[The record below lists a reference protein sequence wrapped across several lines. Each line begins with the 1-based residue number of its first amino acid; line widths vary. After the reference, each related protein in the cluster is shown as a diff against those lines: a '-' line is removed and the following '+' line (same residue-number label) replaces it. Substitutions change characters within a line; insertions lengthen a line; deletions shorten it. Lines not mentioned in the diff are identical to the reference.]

1 MTVKNLEKAIVDRA
15 IRHQECS
22 TVDFQSTEWAT
33 RCDEPLRGLRQR
45 DIIFQLRGR
54 NRIVGIDNI
63 TLKKLKLVQNQEA
76 ATMTLNNPE
85 KAIVDEEIR
94 PGDCGR
100 VHFQNSWW
108 PAKCDLDMTLQR
120 GELVNVLGIDNI
132 TLIVG
137 P

>member
-22 TVDFQSTEWAT
+22 RVGFQSTEWAT
-33 RCDEPLRGLRQR
+33 RCDPLRGLRHQ
-45 DIIFQLRGR
+45 DITFQLRGR
-54 NRIVGIDNI
+54 NRIVGMDNI

-108 PAKCDLDMTLQR
+108 PARCDLDMTFQR

>member
-1 MTVKNLEKAIVDRA
+1 MTLKNLEKAIAGQA
-15 IRHQECS
+15 IRSQECS
-22 TVDFQSTEWAT
+22 SLRFQSTEPAA
-33 RCDEPLRGLRQR
+33 RCEPLRGFRQR
-45 DIIFQLRGR
+45 DTIFQLRGR

-63 TLKKLKLVQNQEA
+63 TLKKLKLVQNQES

-108 PAKCDLDMTLQR
+108 PAKSDIDMTFQR

>member
-22 TVDFQSTEWAT
+22 RVNFQSTEWAT
-33 RCDEPLRGLRQR
+33 RCDDR

-108 PAKCDLDMTLQR
+108 PAKSDIDMTFQR

>member
-15 IRHQECS
+15 IRHQEWS
-22 TVDFQSTEWAT
+22 RVDFQSTEWAT
-33 RCDEPLRGLRQR
+33 RCDDR

-54 NRIVGIDNI
+54 NRIVGMDNI

-76 ATMTLNNPE
+76 TTPTLINPE

-108 PAKCDLDMTLQR
+108 PAKCDLDMTFQR

>member
-22 TVDFQSTEWAT
+22 RVDFQSTEWAT
-33 RCDEPLRGLRQR
+33 RCDDR

-54 NRIVGIDNI
+54 NRIVGMDNI

-108 PAKCDLDMTLQR
+108 PARCDLDMTFQR

>member
-22 TVDFQSTEWAT
+22 RVDFQSTEWAT
-33 RCDEPLRGLRQR
+33 RCDDR

-76 ATMTLNNPE
+76 ATTTLSNPE

-108 PAKCDLDMTLQR
+108 PAKCDLDMTFQR

-132 TLIVG
+132 TLLVG

>member
-22 TVDFQSTEWAT
+22 RVDFQSTEWAT
-33 RCDEPLRGLRQR
+33 RCDDR

-76 ATMTLNNPE
+76 ATTTLSNPE

-108 PAKCDLDMTLQR
+108 SAKCDLEMTFQR

-132 TLIVG
+132 TLLVW

>member
-1 MTVKNLEKAIVDRA
+1 M
-15 IRHQECS
+15 
-22 TVDFQSTEWAT
+22 
-33 RCDEPLRGLRQR
+33 
-45 DIIFQLRGR
+45 
-54 NRIVGIDNI
+54 DNI
-63 TLKKLKLVQNQEA
+63 TLKKLKLVQNQEV

-108 PAKCDLDMTLQR
+108 PARCDLDMTFQR

>member
-1 MTVKNLEKAIVDRA
+1 MTVKNLEKAIVDRG

-22 TVDFQSTEWAT
+22 RVDFQSTEWAT
-33 RCDEPLRGLRQR
+33 RCDDR

-85 KAIVDEEIR
+85 QAIVDEEIR

-108 PAKCDLDMTLQR
+108 PAKCDLEITFQR

>member
-1 MTVKNLEKAIVDRA
+1 MTLKNLEKPIAGQA
-15 IRHQECS
+15 IRPQECS
-22 TVDFQSTEWAT
+22 SVNFQTTEWAA
-33 RCDEPLRGLRQR
+33 RCEPLRGFRQR
-45 DIIFQLRGR
+45 DTNFQLRGR

-63 TLKKLKLVQNQEA
+63 TLKKLKLVQNQDA
-76 ATMTLNNPE
+76 AAVTFNNPE

-94 PGDCGR
+94 PNECGR

-108 PAKCDLDMTLQR
+108 PAKCDLEITFQK
-120 GELVNVLGIDNI
+120 GELVRVVGIDNI

>member
-1 MTVKNLEKAIVDRA
+1 MTVKNLEKAIVDRV

-22 TVDFQSTEWAT
+22 RVDFQSTEWAT
-33 RCDEPLRGLRQR
+33 RCDDR

-108 PAKCDLDMTLQR
+108 PAKCDLEITFQR

>member
-1 MTVKNLEKAIVDRA
+1 MTVKNLEKAIADQA

-22 TVDFQSTEWAT
+22 RVGFQSTEWAT
-33 RCDEPLRGLRQR
+33 RCEL
-45 DIIFQLRGR
+45 DITFQLRGR
-54 NRIVGIDNI
+54 NRIVGMDNI
-63 TLKKLKLVQNQEA
+63 TLKKLKLVQNQED
-76 ATMTLNNPE
+76 TTVTVKNPE

-108 PAKCDLDMTLQR
+108 PAKSDLEMTFQR

>member
-1 MTVKNLEKAIVDRA
+1 MTVKHLEKAIIDRA

-22 TVDFQSTEWAT
+22 RVGFQSTEWAT
-33 RCDEPLRGLRQR
+33 RCDDR

-54 NRIVGIDNI
+54 NRIVGMDNI
-63 TLKKLKLVQNQEA
+63 TLKKLKLVQNQEN
-76 ATMTLNNPE
+76 TTVTINPE

-108 PAKCDLDMTLQR
+108 PARCELDMTFQR

>member
-1 MTVKNLEKAIVDRA
+1 MTLKNLEKAIVGQA
-15 IRHQECS
+15 IRPQECS
-22 TVDFQSTEWAT
+22 SLDFQSTEPAA
-33 RCDEPLRGLRQR
+33 RCDDR

-63 TLKKLKLVQNQEA
+63 TLKKLKLVQNQES

-100 VHFQNSWW
+100 VYFQNSWW

-120 GELVNVLGIDNI
+120 GELVDVLGIDNI

>member
-1 MTVKNLEKAIVDRA
+1 MTLKNLEKAIAGQA
-15 IRHQECS
+15 IRPEECS
-22 TVDFQSTEWAT
+22 SLDFQSTEPAA
-33 RCDEPLRGLRQR
+33 RCDDR

-76 ATMTLNNPE
+76 TTMTLNNPE

-108 PAKCDLDMTLQR
+108 PAKSDIDMTFQR

>member
-22 TVDFQSTEWAT
+22 RVDFQSTEWAFI
-33 RCDEPLRGLRQR
+33 CDDR

-54 NRIVGIDNI
+54 NRIVGMDNI

-76 ATMTLNNPE
+76 TTTTIINPE

-108 PAKCDLDMTLQR
+108 PAKCDLDMTFQR

>member
-22 TVDFQSTEWAT
+22 RVDFQSTEWAT
-33 RCDEPLRGLRQR
+33 RCDDR

-76 ATMTLNNPE
+76 ATTTLSNSE

-100 VHFQNSWW
+100 VYFQNSWW
-108 PAKCDLDMTLQR
+108 PAKCDLDMTFQR

>member
-15 IRHQECS
+15 IRPQECS
-22 TVDFQSTEWAT
+22 RVDFQSTEWAT
-33 RCDEPLRGLRQR
+33 RCDDR

-54 NRIVGIDNI
+54 NRIVGMDNI

-76 ATMTLNNPE
+76 TTPTLINPE

-108 PAKCDLDMTLQR
+108 PARCDLEMTFQR

>member
-22 TVDFQSTEWAT
+22 RVNFQSTEWAT
-33 RCDEPLRGLRQR
+33 RCDDR

-108 PAKCDLDMTLQR
+108 PAKCDLEITFQR

>member
-1 MTVKNLEKAIVDRA
+1 MTVKNLEKAIVDRG

-22 TVDFQSTEWAT
+22 RVDFQSTEWAT
-33 RCDEPLRGLRQR
+33 RCDDR

-108 PAKCDLDMTLQR
+108 PAKCDLEITFQR

>member
-22 TVDFQSTEWAT
+22 RVNFQSTEWAT
-33 RCDEPLRGLRQR
+33 RCDDR

-76 ATMTLNNPE
+76 ATTTLKNPE

-108 PAKCDLDMTLQR
+108 PAKCDLDMTFQR

>member
-22 TVDFQSTEWAT
+22 RVDFQSTEWAT
-33 RCDEPLRGLRQR
+33 RCDDR

-108 PAKCDLDMTLQR
+108 PAKCDLQITFQR

>member
-1 MTVKNLEKAIVDRA
+1 M
-15 IRHQECS
+15 
-22 TVDFQSTEWAT
+22 
-33 RCDEPLRGLRQR
+33 
-45 DIIFQLRGR
+45 
-54 NRIVGIDNI
+54 DNI

-108 PAKCDLDMTLQR
+108 PAKCDLDMTFQR

>member
-1 MTVKNLEKAIVDRA
+1 MTVKNLETAIVDRA

-33 RCDEPLRGLRQR
+33 RCDPLRGLCQR
-45 DIIFQLRGR
+45 DITFQLRGR

-63 TLKKLKLVQNQEA
+63 TLKKLKLVQNQEGV
-76 ATMTLNNPE
+76 TTTINPE

-108 PAKCDLDMTLQR
+108 PAKCDLDMTFQR

>member
-22 TVDFQSTEWAT
+22 RVGFQSTEWAT
-33 RCDEPLRGLRQR
+33 RCDPLPGLRQR
-45 DIIFQLRGR
+45 DITFQLRGR
-54 NRIVGIDNI
+54 NRIVGMDNI

-108 PAKCDLDMTLQR
+108 PAKCDLEMTFQR

>member
-1 MTVKNLEKAIVDRA
+1 MTLKNLEKAIAGQA
-15 IRHQECS
+15 IRPQECS
-22 TVDFQSTEWAT
+22 SLGFQSTEPAA
-33 RCDEPLRGLRQR
+33 RCEPLRDLGQR
-45 DIIFQLRGR
+45 DTIFQLRGR

-63 TLKKLKLVQNQEA
+63 TLKKLKLVQNQES

-100 VHFQNSWW
+100 VYFQNSWW
-108 PAKCDLDMTLQR
+108 PAKCDLDMTFQR
-120 GELVNVLGIDNI
+120 GELVDVLGIDNI